1 MKEKAEESHRC
12 EKRRKDILSTV
23 GRKTKVGTVE
33 ETQHIVEEIL
43 VVQIQGSK
51 DCLNTSTVSKRIF
64 FKDYES

>member
-23 GRKTKVGTVE
+23 GRKTKVGMVE

-51 DCLNTSTVSKRIF
+51 DRLNTSTVSKRIL
-64 FKDYES
+64 FKDDES